1 MTHRSAIV
9 AAPIAEWIWPVLVAP
24 FVGSFLGVLIR
35 RLPERKP
42 IGLARSECDCCGRT
56 LAAWE
61 LVPLAS
67 WLALRGRCRS
77 CGAPIAAFHPAV
89 ELAAVLVAVGAIWA
103 DAAWSYGGAAQ
114 VWVGCGLGWT
124 LLCLGWIDWEQ
135 FRLPDA
141 LTLPLIIAG
150 LLAAWVLDCGAVTDH
165 AAAAMLG
172 YAGLRL
178 VNAVYRRL
186 RNRDG
191 LGPGDAKLFAACGA
205 WVGLVPLPS
214 VLLFA
219 ALGGIAIAVA
229 RALAGEQLRATT
241 RLPFGACLA
250 GALWVV
256 WLLMD
261 RA

>member
-1 MTHRSAIV
+1 MGAGAAGELAGV
-9 AAPIAEWIWPVLVAP
+9 ARPLPRLRRAD
-24 FVGSFLGVLIR
+24 R
-35 RLPERKP
+35 RLPS
-42 IGLARSECDCCGRT
+42 GSGTGRRVGCRRRH
-56 LAAWE
+56 LGRHRVE
-61 LVPLAS
+61 
-67 WLALRGRCRS
+67 LRGSTR
-77 CGAPIAAFHPAV
+77 
-89 ELAAVLVAVGAIWA
+89 
-103 DAAWSYGGAAQ
+103 
-114 VWVGCGLGWT
+114 VWVGCGLGWA

-150 LLAAWVLDCGAVTDH
+150 LLAAWVLDRGAVTDH

-178 VNAVYRRL
+178 VNAVYLRL

-191 LGPGDAKLFAACGA
+191 LGAGDAKLFAACGA
-205 WVGLVPLPS
+205 WVGLAPLPS

-219 ALGGIAIAVA
+219 ALAEIAIAVA
-229 RALAGEQLRATT
+229 RGLAGEQLRATT

-250 GALWVV
+250 GALWAV